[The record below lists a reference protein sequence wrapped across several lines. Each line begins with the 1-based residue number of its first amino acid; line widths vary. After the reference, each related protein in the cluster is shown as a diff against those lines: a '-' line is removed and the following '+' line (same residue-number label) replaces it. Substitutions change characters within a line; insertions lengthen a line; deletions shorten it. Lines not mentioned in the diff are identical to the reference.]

1 MVSSKDKSSK
11 VKAGDLASDTMN
23 VAAAMAGTRVGN
35 AGMLAAGRGGRSET
49 FLTGLITVVT
59 QQLFTMADEPAAKM
73 ASAKILQFAM
83 DRALPNAE
91 KDVAAL
97 VEMAASARPAKAVAT
112 FFPTLCDGLLA
123 PGATSSDGDGGGPML
138 AAGASPVLLR
148 WRLQLLSGLARGAGA
163 ALAPHGVALR
173 RLISAGISHK
183 DKRVRKA
190 ARKLLRKALIG
201 LCEIRPADRRSLP
214 PSRWENAHSVA
225 EWRRL
230 CEPLPAGEGDVAW
243 VEPSQEGLS
252 LAALLLEDFLQR
264 PMRELTSELARAA
277 KAKVRGEDDPP
288 AGTAAT
294 ASVWREHLKTMDYAV
309 RGGVC
314 LLADRGAP
322 GEDEDNAETSR
333 DRLRDDL
340 YLAVGTRGLS
350 RLLAAD
356 DGPRLY
362 KMVAGLRADVV
373 GFMRASLEACAQENG
388 PADVKSAKLA
398 VRLSQRIA
406 CMRGAKAHETRRK
419 GSVIAAFKSQQRAV
433 GRDAARKM
441 RLNLAR
447 KAAAIGDTSA
457 VAAASR
463 KLMGGSGG
471 VQACPRALLVA
482 RASLQHEKRQGIAPR
497 TLAFAAK
504 NAAKSSGGDGDGG
517 GDGDAAWPAAPAV
530 LDRYRSLF
538 SALMQLSSSEYA
550 MVRAAAQVG
559 VNRVGGVYP
568 WFAREA
574 VPELIGRLSLSD
586 QPIAG
591 GGEAA
596 HKRLTGALYLL
607 HQTRSMRHVASRWSL
622 SRSLLLALC
631 DSQSVL
637 ARLPTD
643 KQEKAAA
650 RVTIL
655 FNTYVLYWRSNP
667 LATDKVGLPH
677 FCKSINYYY
686 YYSCERP
693 WADILL

>member
-1 MVSSKDKSSK
+1 MKCSLLILASSFPSLLLDCSFFALHKDKSSK

-23 VAAAMAGTRVGN
+23 VAGAMTGTRVGN
-35 AGMLAAGRGGRSET
+35 AGMMMAAARGGRSET

-59 QQLFTMADEPAAKM
+59 QQLFTMADEPAAKI

-97 VEMAASARPAKAVAT
+97 VEMAASARPERAVAA
-112 FFPTLCDGLLA
+112 FFPALCDGLLA
-123 PGATSSDGDGGGPML
+123 PGANPGDGPML

-163 ALAPHGVALR
+163 ALAPHGSAVR

-201 LCEIRPADRRSLP
+201 LCEIRSADRRSLP
-214 PSRWENAHSVA
+214 PSRWENVHSVA

-230 CEPLPAGEGDVAW
+230 CEPLAVGDVDVAW

-252 LAALLLEDFLQR
+252 LAALLLEDFLAR
-264 PMRELTSELARAA
+264 PMRELTSELE
-277 KAKVRGEDDPP
+277 KVRGEEERS
-288 AGTAAT
+288 AGATTTAG
-294 ASVWREHLKTMDYAV
+294 VWREHLKTMDYAF

-322 GEDEDNAETSR
+322 GEDHAASSDQ
-333 DRLRDDL
+333 LRDDL
-340 YLAVGTRGLS
+340 YLSVGGQGLS

-362 KMVAGLRADVV
+362 KMVAGLRAEIV
-373 GFMRASLEACAQENG
+373 GFMRSSLEACARENG

-398 VRLSQRIA
+398 VRLSQRVA

-419 GSVIAAFKSQQRAV
+419 GSAIAAFKSQQRSV

-441 RLNLAR
+441 RLSLAR
-447 KAAAIGDTSA
+447 RAAATGDTSA
-457 VAAASR
+457 VAAAR
-463 KLMGGSGG
+463 HALIGGGGG
-471 VQACPRALLVA
+471 VQACPRALAVA
-482 RASLQHEKRQGIAPR
+482 RASLQHEKRQGVAPR

-504 NAAKSSGGDGDGG
+504 NAAGSSGGGG
-517 GDGDAAWPAAPAV
+517 ASSWPAAPAV
-530 LDRYRSLF
+530 LGRYLSLF

-559 VNRVGGVYP
+559 VNRVGGVFP

-574 VPELIGRLSLSD
+574 VPELIGRLSLGD
-586 QPIAG
+586 QPIANAEG
-591 GGEAA
+591 AGEAA
-596 HKRLTGALYLL
+596 HQRLTGALYLL
-607 HQTRSMRHVASRWSL
+607 HQTRSMRHIVSKWSL

-637 ARLPTD
+637 ARLPAD

-650 RVTIL
+650 RITIL

-667 LATDKVGLPH
+667 VAKDKVRGAS
-677 FCKSINYYY
+677 FCIKW
-686 YYSCERP
+686 ERYR
-693 WADILL
+693 A